1 MNYNRKIMRLELSA
15 EKALNGGYYYAE
27 LLLPAADYE
36 IKDAMQ
42 RTRAGGRE
50 NTVEVSILECDIL
63 PDLQDIRLDTFS
75 LDELNFLAKRLA
87 SLPDE
92 ELPVFYAV
100 TEQIFNDADEN
111 PVSIKDL
118 INCTYGLDTVPVAHN
133 VSNLS
138 ELGRFAF
145 ENELLSDLEGIPESA
160 VPFLNAEQIGRVQ
173 QKNDN
178 GVFEGRLYIPTVH
191 YDRPEIYDGVTLPE
205 EEPENAAFLLKV
217 GAYPKSAFFDEDP
230 ALHDLCLPAD
240 SDELFNVTAKCGE
253 PEINLCFC
261 YEFYSSIPQI
271 TSDMFDSMEEI
282 DELNTL
288 AQRIAAMSESEQTKF
303 KAVLDAENTA
313 SIHDALNAAQNLW
326 RYEFTAEPDTAD
338 AFFKKYILENT
349 STEFDSRWLE
359 NLLPRNEADKL
370 LGRIGAAV
378 TDYGVI
384 SARNGHLFKPVPYD
398 EPEAK
403 ELKTQAMTEEKLDVI
418 EILDRRALFSNGR
431 LMPEQIPE
439 GLYAY
444 DLRHSD
450 DGGRFCSI
458 EPKVGVNHGGTVL
471 MRDILDFGESGYI
484 PLDEDTE
491 PNFLGETRQYR
502 SLPRKKPRTKPCRW
516 EVCNMSISTVT
527 TDDLRHM
534 NGKEGLVLQGC
545 GGDPQEWLDGI
556 NELLTDEGILKDGSK
571 FENISVFQNGSLTN
585 ILFPFEDGVEI
596 DMGKLA
602 MWRLHSHE
610 QFGGTW
616 LSDYVPNRLGGFITE
631 HEPDKIKPDCRL
643 IGEDGNIFNLM
654 GLAAR
659 TLRHNGLAEQATE
672 MAGRIHECGSYDEAL
687 CIIGEYVNITG
698 SEESEDE
705 DEGMGMRL

>member
-42 RTRAGGRE
+42 RTRAVGRE

-63 PDLQDIRLDTFS
+63 PELQDIRLDTFS
-75 LDELNFLAKRLA
+75 LDELNFLAKRLS

-100 TEQIFNDADEN
+100 TEQIFNDTDEN
-111 PVSIKDL
+111 PVSIKGL
-118 INCTYGLDTVPVAHN
+118 INCTYSLDTVPVAHN

-191 YDRPEIYDGVTLPE
+191 YDRPEIYDGVTLPDE
-205 EEPENAAFLLKV
+205 ESESSDFAIRLLVSGTPEHIKGDPVDRAIWLNLPMASDILANYAAAFN
-217 GAYPKSAFFDEDP
+217 E
-230 ALHDLCLPAD
+230 AD
-240 SDELFNVTAKCGE
+240 IGDCVYYDFESV
-253 PEINLCFC
+253 
-261 YEFYSSIPQI
+261 IPQI
-271 TSDMFDSMEEI
+271 TPEMFGSMEEI

-303 KAVLDAENTA
+303 KAVLNAEDTA
-313 SIHDALNAAQNLW
+313 TLKGALDIAQNLW
-326 RYEFTAEPDTAD
+326 RYEFAAEPDTAD
-338 AFFKKYILENT
+338 TFFKDYVAENADT
-349 STEFDSRWLE
+349 RFDNRWLGG
-359 NLLPRNEADKL
+359 LFARNEGERL
-370 LGRIGAAV
+370 LSRLGATL
-378 TDYGVI
+378 TDYGIV
-384 SARNGHLFKPVPYD
+384 SARNGQLFEPVPYD
-398 EPEAK
+398 EPEVK
-403 ELKTQAMTEEKLDVI
+403 ELKSQALTEEKLDVI
-418 EILDRRALFSNGR
+418 EVLDRRALFSNGR

-450 DGGRFCSI
+450 DDDRFCSI

-491 PNFLGETRQYR
+491 PNFLGEEMT
-502 SLPRKKPRTKPCRW
+502 
-516 EVCNMSISTVT
+516 
-527 TDDLRHM
+527 
-534 NGKEGLVLQGC
+534 
-545 GGDPQEWLDGI
+545 
-556 NELLTDEGILKDGSK
+556 
-571 FENISVFQNGSLTN
+571 
-585 ILFPFEDGVEI
+585 
-596 DMGKLA
+596 
-602 MWRLHSHE
+602 
-610 QFGGTW
+610 
-616 LSDYVPNRLGGFITE
+616 
-631 HEPDKIKPDCRL
+631 
-643 IGEDGNIFNLM
+643 
-654 GLAAR
+654 
-659 TLRHNGLAEQATE
+659 AEEFAEEEAQ
-672 MAGRIHECGSYDEAL
+672 DEAMQM
-687 CIIGEYVNITG
+687 G
-698 SEESEDE
+698 
-705 DEGMGMRL
+705 GM

>member
-1 MNYNRKIMRLELSA
+1 MTYNRKIMRLELSA

-42 RTRAGGRE
+42 RTRAVGRE

-63 PDLQDIRLDTFS
+63 PELQDIRLDTFS
-75 LDELNFLAKRLA
+75 LDELNFLAKRLV
-87 SLPDE
+87 SLTDE
-92 ELPVFYAV
+92 EMPVFYAV
-100 TEQIFNDADEN
+100 TDEVFRAADNDGL
-111 PVSIKDL
+111 VSIKDL
-118 INCTYGLDTVPVAHN
+118 INCTYGLDTVPIA
-133 VSNLS
+133 SGIS
-138 ELGRFAF
+138 GPEALGRFAI
-145 ENELLSDLEGIPESA
+145 ENGLLSDIDDIPESA
-160 VPFLNAEQIGRVQ
+160 IPFLNAEQIGRVQ
-173 QKNDN
+173 QKNDK
-178 GVFEGRLYIPTVH
+178 GVFAGNYYIPTVH
-191 YDRPEIYDGVTLPE
+191 YERPEVYDGVTLPE

-217 GAYPKSAFFDEDP
+217 GAYPKSAFSDEDP

-240 SDELFNVTAKCGE
+240 SDEFFNVTDKCGE

-303 KAVLDAENTA
+303 KAVLNAEDTA
-313 SIHDALNAAQNLW
+313 TLKGALDIAQNLW

-384 SARNGHLFKPVPYD
+384 SARNGHLFEPVPYD

-403 ELKTQAMTEEKLDVI
+403 ELKTQALTEEKLDVI
-418 EILDRRALFSNGR
+418 EVLDRRALFSNGR

-450 DGGRFCSI
+450 DGDRFCAI

-491 PNFLGETRQYR
+491 PNFLGDEMTPSEFAEEEVQDET
-502 SLPRKKPRTKPCRW
+502 
-516 EVCNMSISTVT
+516 
-527 TDDLRHM
+527 
-534 NGKEGLVLQGC
+534 LQM
-545 GGDPQEWLDGI
+545 GG
-556 NELLTDEGILKDGSK
+556 
-571 FENISVFQNGSLTN
+571 
-585 ILFPFEDGVEI
+585 
-596 DMGKLA
+596 M
-602 MWRLHSHE
+602 
-610 QFGGTW
+610 
-616 LSDYVPNRLGGFITE
+616 
-631 HEPDKIKPDCRL
+631 
-643 IGEDGNIFNLM
+643 
-654 GLAAR
+654 
-659 TLRHNGLAEQATE
+659 
-672 MAGRIHECGSYDEAL
+672 
-687 CIIGEYVNITG
+687 
-698 SEESEDE
+698 
-705 DEGMGMRL
+705 

>member
-42 RTRAGGRE
+42 RTRAVGRE

-63 PDLQDIRLDTFS
+63 PELQDIRLDTFS
-75 LDELNFLAKRLA
+75 LDELNFFAKRLA

-133 VSNLS
+133 VSNLA

-145 ENELLSDLEGIPESA
+145 ENELLSDIDDIPESA
-160 VPFLNAEQIGRVQ
+160 IPFLNAEQIGRVQ
-173 QKNDN
+173 QKNDK
-178 GVFEGRLYIPTVH
+178 GVFAGNYYIPTVH
-191 YDRPEIYDGVTLPE
+191 YERPEVYDGVTLPE

-217 GAYPKSAFFDEDP
+217 GAYPKSTFSDEDP

-240 SDELFNVTAKCGE
+240 SDELFNVADKCGE

-288 AQRIAAMSESEQTKF
+288 AQRIAAMSESEQVMF

-313 SIHDALNAAQNLW
+313 SIQDAMNVAQNLW
-326 RYEFTAEPDTAD
+326 RYEFSAMPDTAD
-338 AFFKKYILENT
+338 AFFKNYVAENADT
-349 STEFDSRWLE
+349 RFDNRWLGG
-359 NLLPRNEADKL
+359 LFARNEGERL
-370 LGRIGAAV
+370 LGRLGATL

-384 SARNGHLFKPVPYD
+384 SARNGHLFEPVPYD
-398 EPEAK
+398 EPEVK
-403 ELKTQAMTEEKLDVI
+403 EIEEQAMTDEKLDVI
-418 EILDRRALFSNGR
+418 EILDRKALFSNGR
-431 LMPEQIPE
+431 LMPEEIPE

-450 DGGRFCSI
+450 DGSRFCSI
-458 EPKVGVNHGGTVL
+458 EPRVGVNHGGTILLKEV
-471 MRDILDFGESGYI
+471 LDFGEQGYI
-484 PLDEDTE
+484 ALDDDTE
-491 PNFLGETRQYR
+491 PNFTGEEMTP
-502 SLPRKKPRTKPCRW
+502 S
-516 EVCNMSISTVT
+516 E
-527 TDDLRHM
+527 
-534 NGKEGLVLQGC
+534 
-545 GGDPQEWLDGI
+545 
-556 NELLTDEGILKDGSK
+556 
-571 FENISVFQNGSLTN
+571 F
-585 ILFPFEDGVEI
+585 
-596 DMGKLA
+596 
-602 MWRLHSHE
+602 
-610 QFGGTW
+610 
-616 LSDYVPNRLGGFITE
+616 
-631 HEPDKIKPDCRL
+631 
-643 IGEDGNIFNLM
+643 
-654 GLAAR
+654 
-659 TLRHNGLAEQATE
+659 AEEEAQ
-672 MAGRIHECGSYDEAL
+672 DEAL
-687 CIIGEYVNITG
+687 QMG
-698 SEESEDE
+698 
-705 DEGMGMRL
+705 GM

>member
-1 MNYNRKIMRLELSA
+1 MTYNRKIMRLELSA
-15 EKALNGGYYYAE
+15 ENPVHDGYYYAE

-36 IKDAMQ
+36 LKDAMQ
-42 RTRAGGRE
+42 RTRAVGRE
-50 NTVEVSILECDIL
+50 STVEVSILECDIL
-63 PDLQDIRLDTFS
+63 PELQDIRLDTFS
-75 LDELNFLAKRLA
+75 LDELNFFAKRLA

-92 ELPVFYAV
+92 ELPMFYAV

-133 VSNLS
+133 VSNLA

-191 YDRPEIYDGVTLPE
+191 YERLEVYDGVTLPE

-217 GAYPKSAFFDEDP
+217 GAYPKSAFSDEDP

-240 SDELFNVTAKCGE
+240 SDKLFNITRACGE

-261 YEFYSSIPQI
+261 YEFYSSVPQI
-271 TSDMFDSMEEI
+271 TSDMFESMEGI
-282 DELNTL
+282 DELNCL
-288 AQRIAAMSESEQTKF
+288 AQRITRMSEAEQVKF

-313 SIHDALNAAQNLW
+313 NIPDALNVAHNLW
-326 RYEFTAEPDTAD
+326 RYEFTAETDTAD
-338 AFFKKYILENT
+338 AFFKKYLLENT
-349 STEFDSRWLE
+349 STEFDSKWLE
-359 NLLPRNEADKL
+359 NILPRNEADKL

-403 ELKTQAMTEEKLDVI
+403 ELKTQALTEEKLDVI
-418 EILDRRALFSNGR
+418 EVLDRRALFSNGR

-450 DGGRFCSI
+450 DGDRLCSI

-471 MRDILDFGESGYI
+471 MRDILDFGKNGYI

-491 PNFLGETRQYR
+491 PNFTGEEMT
-502 SLPRKKPRTKPCRW
+502 
-516 EVCNMSISTVT
+516 
-527 TDDLRHM
+527 
-534 NGKEGLVLQGC
+534 
-545 GGDPQEWLDGI
+545 
-556 NELLTDEGILKDGSK
+556 
-571 FENISVFQNGSLTN
+571 
-585 ILFPFEDGVEI
+585 
-596 DMGKLA
+596 
-602 MWRLHSHE
+602 
-610 QFGGTW
+610 
-616 LSDYVPNRLGGFITE
+616 
-631 HEPDKIKPDCRL
+631 
-643 IGEDGNIFNLM
+643 
-654 GLAAR
+654 
-659 TLRHNGLAEQATE
+659 AEEFAEEET
-672 MAGRIHECGSYDEAL
+672 IDEAL
-687 CIIGEYVNITG
+687 QMG
-698 SEESEDE
+698 
-705 DEGMGMRL
+705 GM

>member
-1 MNYNRKIMRLELSA
+1 MTYNRKIMRLELSA
-15 EKALNGGYYYAE
+15 ENLVHGGYYYAE

-42 RTRAGGRE
+42 RTRAVGRE

-63 PDLQDIRLDTFS
+63 PELQDIRLDTFS
-75 LDELNFLAKRLA
+75 LDELNFLAKRLV
-87 SLPDE
+87 SLTDE
-92 ELPVFYAV
+92 EMPVFYAV
-100 TEQIFNDADEN
+100 TDEVFRAADNDGL
-111 PVSIKDL
+111 VSIKDL
-118 INCTYGLDTVPVAHN
+118 INCTYGLDTVPIA
-133 VSNLS
+133 SGIS
-138 ELGRFAF
+138 GPEALGRFAI
-145 ENELLSDLEGIPESA
+145 ENGLLSDIDDIPESA
-160 VPFLNAEQIGRVQ
+160 IPFLNAEQIGRVQ
-173 QKNDN
+173 QKNDK
-178 GVFEGRLYIPTVH
+178 GVFAGNYYIPTVH
-191 YDRPEIYDGVTLPE
+191 YERPEVYDGVTLPE

-217 GAYPKSAFFDEDP
+217 GAYPKSAFSDEDP

-240 SDELFNVTAKCGE
+240 SDELFNVTDKCGE

-303 KAVLDAENTA
+303 KAVLNAEDTA
-313 SIHDALNAAQNLW
+313 TLKGALDIAQNLW

-370 LGRIGAAV
+370 LGRLGATL

-403 ELKTQAMTEEKLDVI
+403 ELKTQAMTDEKLDVI
-418 EILDRRALFSNGR
+418 EVLDRRALFSNGR

-450 DGGRFCSI
+450 DGDRFCSI

-491 PNFLGETRQYR
+491 PNFLGETMTV
-502 SLPRKKPRTKPCRW
+502 SEFAEE
-516 EVCNMSISTVT
+516 EVQDET
-527 TDDLRHM
+527 
-534 NGKEGLVLQGC
+534 LQM
-545 GGDPQEWLDGI
+545 GG
-556 NELLTDEGILKDGSK
+556 
-571 FENISVFQNGSLTN
+571 
-585 ILFPFEDGVEI
+585 
-596 DMGKLA
+596 M
-602 MWRLHSHE
+602 
-610 QFGGTW
+610 
-616 LSDYVPNRLGGFITE
+616 
-631 HEPDKIKPDCRL
+631 
-643 IGEDGNIFNLM
+643 
-654 GLAAR
+654 
-659 TLRHNGLAEQATE
+659 
-672 MAGRIHECGSYDEAL
+672 
-687 CIIGEYVNITG
+687 
-698 SEESEDE
+698 
-705 DEGMGMRL
+705 

>member
-1 MNYNRKIMRLELSA
+1 MTYNRKIMRLELSA

-42 RTRAGGRE
+42 RVRAVGRE
-50 NTVEVSILECDIL
+50 NTVEVSIFECDIL
-63 PDLQDIRLDTFS
+63 PELQDIRLDTFS

-100 TEQIFNDADEN
+100 TDEVFRAADNDGL
-111 PVSIKDL
+111 VSIKNL
-118 INCTYGLDTVPVAHN
+118 INCTYGLDTVPIA
-133 VSNLS
+133 SGIS
-138 ELGRFAF
+138 GPEALGRFAI
-145 ENELLSDLEGIPESA
+145 ENGLLSDIDDIPESA
-160 VPFLNAEQIGRVQ
+160 IPFLNAEQIGRVQ
-173 QKNDN
+173 QKNDK
-178 GVFEGRLYIPTVH
+178 GVFAGNYYIPTVH
-191 YDRPEIYDGVTLPE
+191 YERSEVYDGVTLPE
-205 EEPENAAFLLKV
+205 EEPKNAVFLLKV
-217 GAYPKSAFFDEDP
+217 GAYPKSAFSDEDP

-240 SDELFNVTAKCGE
+240 SDELFNVTDKCGE

-313 SIHDALNAAQNLW
+313 SIQDALNVAHNLW

-338 AFFKKYILENT
+338 AFFKKYIFENT

-384 SARNGHLFKPVPYD
+384 SPRNGHLFKPVPYD
-398 EPEAK
+398 ETEAK
-403 ELKTQAMTEEKLDVI
+403 ELKTQALTEEKLDVI
-418 EILDRRALFSNGR
+418 EVLDRRALFSNGR

-450 DGGRFCSI
+450 DGDRFCAI

-491 PNFLGETRQYR
+491 PNFLGDEMTPSEFAEEEVQDET
-502 SLPRKKPRTKPCRW
+502 
-516 EVCNMSISTVT
+516 
-527 TDDLRHM
+527 
-534 NGKEGLVLQGC
+534 LQM
-545 GGDPQEWLDGI
+545 GG
-556 NELLTDEGILKDGSK
+556 
-571 FENISVFQNGSLTN
+571 
-585 ILFPFEDGVEI
+585 
-596 DMGKLA
+596 M
-602 MWRLHSHE
+602 
-610 QFGGTW
+610 
-616 LSDYVPNRLGGFITE
+616 
-631 HEPDKIKPDCRL
+631 
-643 IGEDGNIFNLM
+643 
-654 GLAAR
+654 
-659 TLRHNGLAEQATE
+659 
-672 MAGRIHECGSYDEAL
+672 
-687 CIIGEYVNITG
+687 
-698 SEESEDE
+698 
-705 DEGMGMRL
+705 

>member
-1 MNYNRKIMRLELSA
+1 MDYNRKIMRLELSA

-42 RTRAGGRE
+42 RTRAVGRE

-63 PDLQDIRLDTFS
+63 PELQDIRLDTFS
-75 LDELNFLAKRLA
+75 LDELNFLAKRIA
-87 SLPDE
+87 SLSNE

-133 VSNLS
+133 VSNLA

-160 VPFLNAEQIGRVQ
+160 IPFLNAEQIGRVQ

-178 GVFEGRLYIPTVH
+178 GVFEGNLYIPTVH
-191 YDRPEIYDGVTLPE
+191 YDRPEIYDGKNLPE
-205 EEPENAAFLLKV
+205 EEAENSVFLLKV
-217 GAYPKSAFFDEDP
+217 GSYPKHSFSAGTP
-230 ALHDLCLPAD
+230 ALYDLRLPAD
-240 SDELFNVTAKCGE
+240 SDKLFNITRACGE

-261 YEFYSSIPQI
+261 YEFYSSVPQI
-271 TSDMFDSMEEI
+271 TSDIFESMEEI
-282 DELNTL
+282 DELNSL
-288 AQRIAAMSESEQTKF
+288 AQRITRMSEAEQVKF
-303 KAVLDAENTA
+303 KAILDTENTA
-313 SIHDALNAAQNLW
+313 SIQDALNAAQNLW

-359 NLLPRNEADKL
+359 NLIPRNEADKL
-370 LGRIGAAV
+370 LGRIGATL

-384 SARNGHLFKPVPYD
+384 SARNCHLFKPVPYD

-418 EILDRRALFSNGR
+418 EVLDRRALFSNGR

-450 DGGRFCSI
+450 DGDRFCSI

-491 PNFLGETRQYR
+491 PNFLGET
-502 SLPRKKPRTKPCRW
+502 
-516 EVCNMSISTVT
+516 MTVS
-527 TDDLRHM
+527 
-534 NGKEGLVLQGC
+534 E
-545 GGDPQEWLDGI
+545 
-556 NELLTDEGILKDGSK
+556 
-571 FENISVFQNGSLTN
+571 F
-585 ILFPFEDGVEI
+585 
-596 DMGKLA
+596 
-602 MWRLHSHE
+602 
-610 QFGGTW
+610 
-616 LSDYVPNRLGGFITE
+616 
-631 HEPDKIKPDCRL
+631 
-643 IGEDGNIFNLM
+643 
-654 GLAAR
+654 
-659 TLRHNGLAEQATE
+659 AEEEAQ
-672 MAGRIHECGSYDEAL
+672 DEAMQM
-687 CIIGEYVNITG
+687 G
-698 SEESEDE
+698 
-705 DEGMGMRL
+705 GM

>member
-42 RTRAGGRE
+42 RTRAVGRE

-63 PDLQDIRLDTFS
+63 PELQDIRFDTFS

-87 SLPDE
+87 SLPNE

-118 INCTYGLDTVPVAHN
+118 INCTYGLDTVPIA
-133 VSNLS
+133 SGIS
-138 ELGRFAF
+138 GPEALGRFAI
-145 ENELLSDLEGIPESA
+145 ENGLLSDIDDIPESA
-160 VPFLNAEQIGRVQ
+160 VPFLNAEQVGRVQ
-173 QKNDN
+173 QKNDK
-178 GVFEGRLYIPTVH
+178 GVFAGNYYIPTVH
-191 YDRPEIYDGVTLPE
+191 YERPEVYDGVTLPE
-205 EEPENAAFLLKV
+205 EEPKNAVFLLKV
-217 GAYPKSAFFDEDP
+217 GAYPKSAFSDEDP

-240 SDELFNVTAKCGE
+240 SDELFNVTDKCGE

-303 KAVLDAENTA
+303 KAVLDAENMA
-313 SIHDALNAAQNLW
+313 RIQDALNAAQNLW
-326 RYEFTAEPDTAD
+326 RYEFAAEPDTAD
-338 AFFKKYILENT
+338 AFFKNYVAENADT
-349 STEFDSRWLE
+349 RFDSRWLGG
-359 NLLPRNEADKL
+359 LFARNEGERL
-370 LGRIGAAV
+370 LGRLGATL

-384 SARNGHLFKPVPYD
+384 SARNGQLFEPVPYD
-398 EPEAK
+398 EPEVK
-403 ELKTQAMTEEKLDVI
+403 ELKSQAMTEEKLDVI
-418 EILDRRALFSNGR
+418 EVLDRRALFSNGR

-450 DGGRFCSI
+450 DGDRFCSI

-491 PNFLGETRQYR
+491 PNFLG
-502 SLPRKKPRTKPCRW
+502 
-516 EVCNMSISTVT
+516 
-527 TDDLRHM
+527 
-534 NGKEGLVLQGC
+534 
-545 GGDPQEWLDGI
+545 
-556 NELLTDEGILKDGSK
+556 DEMTPSE
-571 FENISVFQNGSLTN
+571 F
-585 ILFPFEDGVEI
+585 
-596 DMGKLA
+596 
-602 MWRLHSHE
+602 
-610 QFGGTW
+610 
-616 LSDYVPNRLGGFITE
+616 
-631 HEPDKIKPDCRL
+631 
-643 IGEDGNIFNLM
+643 
-654 GLAAR
+654 
-659 TLRHNGLAEQATE
+659 AEEEAQ
-672 MAGRIHECGSYDEAL
+672 DEAMQM
-687 CIIGEYVNITG
+687 G
-698 SEESEDE
+698 
-705 DEGMGMRL
+705 GM

>member
-1 MNYNRKIMRLELSA
+1 MTYNRKIMRLELSA
-15 EKALNGGYYYAE
+15 ENPVHGGYYYAE

-36 IKDAMQ
+36 LKDAMQ
-42 RTRAGGRE
+42 RTRAVGRE

-63 PDLQDIRLDTFS
+63 PELQDIRLDTFN
-75 LDELNFLAKRLA
+75 LDELNFLAKRLS

-100 TEQIFNDADEN
+100 TEQIFDDAEESEK

-133 VSNLS
+133 VSNLA

-145 ENELLSDLEGIPESA
+145 ENELLSDLEDIPESA

-173 QKNDN
+173 QKNDS
-178 GVFEGRLYIPTVH
+178 GVFEGGLYIPTVH

-217 GAYPKSAFFDEDP
+217 GAYPKSAFSDEDP

-240 SDELFNVTAKCGE
+240 SDELFNVTDKCGE

-303 KAVLDAENTA
+303 KAVLNAEDTA
-313 SIHDALNAAQNLW
+313 TLKGALDIAQNLW

-338 AFFKKYILENT
+338 AFFKKYIIENT
-349 STEFDSRWLE
+349 STEFDNRWLE

-403 ELKTQAMTEEKLDVI
+403 ELKTQALTEEKLDVI
-418 EILDRRALFSNGR
+418 EVLDRRALFSNGR
-431 LMPEQIPE
+431 LMPEEIPE

-450 DGGRFCSI
+450 DGDRFCAI

-491 PNFLGETRQYR
+491 PNFLGDEMTPSEFAEEEIQDE
-502 SLPRKKPRTKPCRW
+502 S
-516 EVCNMSISTVT
+516 MQ
-527 TDDLRHM
+527 M
-534 NGKEGLVLQGC
+534 
-545 GGDPQEWLDGI
+545 GG
-556 NELLTDEGILKDGSK
+556 
-571 FENISVFQNGSLTN
+571 
-585 ILFPFEDGVEI
+585 
-596 DMGKLA
+596 M
-602 MWRLHSHE
+602 
-610 QFGGTW
+610 
-616 LSDYVPNRLGGFITE
+616 
-631 HEPDKIKPDCRL
+631 
-643 IGEDGNIFNLM
+643 
-654 GLAAR
+654 
-659 TLRHNGLAEQATE
+659 
-672 MAGRIHECGSYDEAL
+672 
-687 CIIGEYVNITG
+687 
-698 SEESEDE
+698 
-705 DEGMGMRL
+705 

>member
-42 RTRAGGRE
+42 RTRAVGRE

-63 PDLQDIRLDTFS
+63 PELQDIRLDTFS
-75 LDELNFLAKRLA
+75 LDELNFLAKRLV
-87 SLPDE
+87 SLTDE

-100 TEQIFNDADEN
+100 TDEVFRAADSDGL
-111 PVSIKDL
+111 VSIKDL

-145 ENELLSDLEGIPESA
+145 ENELLSDLEDIPESA

-173 QKNDN
+173 QKNDK
-178 GVFEGRLYIPTVH
+178 GVFAGNYYIPTVH
-191 YDRPEIYDGVTLPE
+191 YERPEIYDGVTLPDE
-205 EEPENAAFLLKV
+205 ESETSDFAIRLLVSGTPEHIKGDPVDRAIWLNLPMASDILSGYAAAFN
-217 GAYPKSAFFDEDP
+217 E
-230 ALHDLCLPAD
+230 AD
-240 SDELFNVTAKCGE
+240 IGDCVYYDFESV
-253 PEINLCFC
+253 
-261 YEFYSSIPQI
+261 IPQI
-271 TSDMFDSMEEI
+271 TSEMFGSMS
-282 DELNTL
+282 DVQTLNKL
-288 AQRIAAMSESEQTKF
+288 AAGISIMSEAEQAKF
-303 KAVLDAENTA
+303 KAVLDAGNTA

-384 SARNGHLFKPVPYD
+384 SARNGHLFEPVPYD

-418 EILDRRALFSNGR
+418 EVLDRRALFSNGR
-431 LMPEQIPE
+431 LMPEEIPE

-450 DGGRFCSI
+450 DGDRFCAI

-491 PNFLGETRQYR
+491 PNFLGET
-502 SLPRKKPRTKPCRW
+502 
-516 EVCNMSISTVT
+516 MTVS
-527 TDDLRHM
+527 
-534 NGKEGLVLQGC
+534 E
-545 GGDPQEWLDGI
+545 
-556 NELLTDEGILKDGSK
+556 
-571 FENISVFQNGSLTN
+571 F
-585 ILFPFEDGVEI
+585 
-596 DMGKLA
+596 
-602 MWRLHSHE
+602 
-610 QFGGTW
+610 
-616 LSDYVPNRLGGFITE
+616 
-631 HEPDKIKPDCRL
+631 
-643 IGEDGNIFNLM
+643 
-654 GLAAR
+654 
-659 TLRHNGLAEQATE
+659 AEEEAQ
-672 MAGRIHECGSYDEAL
+672 DEAMQM
-687 CIIGEYVNITG
+687 G
-698 SEESEDE
+698 
-705 DEGMGMRL
+705 GM

>member
-15 EKALNGGYYYAE
+15 ENPVHGGYYYAE

-42 RTRAGGRE
+42 RTRAVGRE

-63 PDLQDIRLDTFS
+63 PEMQDIRLDTFS

-92 ELPVFYAV
+92 ELPMFYAV

-133 VSNLS
+133 VSNLA

-173 QKNDN
+173 QKNDK
-178 GVFEGRLYIPTVH
+178 GIFEGNLYIPTVH
-191 YDRPEIYDGVTLPE
+191 YDRPEVYDGKSLPE
-205 EEPENAAFLLKV
+205 EEAENSVFLLKV
-217 GAYPKSAFFDEDP
+217 GSYPKHSFSAGTP
-230 ALHDLCLPAD
+230 ALYDLRLPAN
-240 SDELFNVTAKCGE
+240 SDKLFNITRACGE

-261 YEFYSSIPQI
+261 YEFYSSVPQI
-271 TSDMFDSMEEI
+271 TSDMFESMEEI
-282 DELNTL
+282 DELNSL
-288 AQRIAAMSESEQTKF
+288 AQRITRMSEAEQVKF
-303 KAVLDAENTA
+303 KAILDAENTA
-313 SIHDALNAAQNLW
+313 SIQDALNVAQNLW

-349 STEFDSRWLE
+349 STEFDSKWLE

-370 LGRIGAAV
+370 LGRIGATL

-398 EPEAK
+398 EPEVK
-403 ELKTQAMTEEKLDVI
+403 KIEEQAMTEEKLDVI
-418 EILDRRALFSNGR
+418 EVLDRRALFSNGR

-450 DGGRFCSI
+450 DGDRFCSI

-491 PNFLGETRQYR
+491 PNFLGET
-502 SLPRKKPRTKPCRW
+502 
-516 EVCNMSISTVT
+516 MTVVV
-527 TDDLRHM
+527 DS
-534 NGKEGLVLQGC
+534 KEQVTVIFKGGLKSVQ
-545 GGDPQEWLDGI
+545 P
-556 NELLTDEGILKDGSK
+556 LTE
-571 FENISVFQNGSLTN
+571 
-585 ILFPFEDGVEI
+585 
-596 DMGKLA
+596 
-602 MWRLHSHE
+602 
-610 QFGGTW
+610 
-616 LSDYVPNRLGGFITE
+616 
-631 HEPDKIKPDCRL
+631 
-643 IGEDGNIFNLM
+643 
-654 GLAAR
+654 
-659 TLRHNGLAEQATE
+659 
-672 MAGRIHECGSYDEAL
+672 
-687 CIIGEYVNITG
+687 
-698 SEESEDE
+698 
-705 DEGMGMRL
+705 

>member
-1 MNYNRKIMRLELSA
+1 MTYNKKIMKLELSA
-15 EKALNGGYYYAE
+15 ENPVHGGYYYAE

-42 RTRAGGRE
+42 RARAVGRE

-63 PDLQDIRLDTFS
+63 PELQDIRLDTFS

-87 SLPDE
+87 SLPNE

-100 TEQIFNDADEN
+100 TERIFNDADEN

-118 INCTYGLDTVPVAHN
+118 INCTYSLDTVPVAHN
-133 VSNLS
+133 VSNLA

-145 ENELLSDLEGIPESA
+145 ENELLSDLDGIPESA
-160 VPFLNAEQIGRVQ
+160 VPFLNAEQIGRAQ

-191 YDRPEIYDGVTLPE
+191 YDRPEVYDGKSLPE
-205 EEPENAAFLLKV
+205 EEAENSVFLLKV
-217 GAYPKSAFFDEDP
+217 GSYPKQSFSAGTP
-230 ALHDLCLPAD
+230 ALYDLRLPAD
-240 SDELFNVTAKCGE
+240 SDKLFNITRACGE

-261 YEFYSSIPQI
+261 YEFYSSVPQI
-271 TSDMFDSMEEI
+271 TSDMFESMEGI
-282 DELNTL
+282 DELNCL
-288 AQRIAAMSESEQTKF
+288 AQRITRMSEAEQVKF

-313 SIHDALNAAQNLW
+313 SIHDALNVAQNLW

-384 SARNGHLFKPVPYD
+384 SARNGHLFEPVPYD

-403 ELKTQAMTEEKLDVI
+403 ELKTQAITEEKLDVI
-418 EILDRRALFSNGR
+418 EVLDRRALFSNGR

-491 PNFLGETRQYR
+491 PNFLGET
-502 SLPRKKPRTKPCRW
+502 
-516 EVCNMSISTVT
+516 MTVSEFAEEEAQDET
-527 TDDLRHM
+527 M
-534 NGKEGLVLQGC
+534 QM
-545 GGDPQEWLDGI
+545 GGMQL
-556 NELLTDEGILKDGSK
+556 
-571 FENISVFQNGSLTN
+571 
-585 ILFPFEDGVEI
+585 
-596 DMGKLA
+596 
-602 MWRLHSHE
+602 
-610 QFGGTW
+610 
-616 LSDYVPNRLGGFITE
+616 
-631 HEPDKIKPDCRL
+631 
-643 IGEDGNIFNLM
+643 
-654 GLAAR
+654 
-659 TLRHNGLAEQATE
+659 
-672 MAGRIHECGSYDEAL
+672 
-687 CIIGEYVNITG
+687 
-698 SEESEDE
+698 
-705 DEGMGMRL
+705 

>member
-1 MNYNRKIMRLELSA
+1 MTYNKKIMKLELSA
-15 EKALNGGYYYAE
+15 ENPVHGGYYYAE

-42 RTRAGGRE
+42 RARAVGRE

-63 PDLQDIRLDTFS
+63 PELQDIRLDTFS

-87 SLPDE
+87 SLPNE

-100 TEQIFNDADEN
+100 TERIFNDADEN

-118 INCTYGLDTVPVAHN
+118 INCTYSLDTVPVAHN
-133 VSNLS
+133 VSNLA

-145 ENELLSDLEGIPESA
+145 ENELLSDLDGIPESA

-191 YDRPEIYDGVTLPE
+191 YDRPEVYDGKSLPE
-205 EEPENAAFLLKV
+205 EEAENSVFLLKV
-217 GAYPKSAFFDEDP
+217 GSYPKQSFSAGTP
-230 ALHDLCLPAD
+230 ALYDLRLPAD
-240 SDELFNVTAKCGE
+240 SDKLFNITRACGE

-261 YEFYSSIPQI
+261 YEFYSSVPQI
-271 TSDMFDSMEEI
+271 TSDMFESMEGI
-282 DELNTL
+282 DELNCL
-288 AQRIAAMSESEQTKF
+288 AQRITRMSEAEQVKF

-313 SIHDALNAAQNLW
+313 SIHDALNVAQNLW
-326 RYEFTAEPDTAD
+326 RYKFTAEPDTAD

-384 SARNGHLFKPVPYD
+384 SARNGHLFEPVPYD

-418 EILDRRALFSNGR
+418 EVLDRRALFSNGR

-450 DGGRFCSI
+450 VGGRFCSI

-491 PNFLGETRQYR
+491 PNFLGDEMTPSEFAEEEVQDET
-502 SLPRKKPRTKPCRW
+502 
-516 EVCNMSISTVT
+516 
-527 TDDLRHM
+527 
-534 NGKEGLVLQGC
+534 LQM
-545 GGDPQEWLDGI
+545 GG
-556 NELLTDEGILKDGSK
+556 
-571 FENISVFQNGSLTN
+571 
-585 ILFPFEDGVEI
+585 
-596 DMGKLA
+596 M
-602 MWRLHSHE
+602 
-610 QFGGTW
+610 
-616 LSDYVPNRLGGFITE
+616 
-631 HEPDKIKPDCRL
+631 
-643 IGEDGNIFNLM
+643 
-654 GLAAR
+654 
-659 TLRHNGLAEQATE
+659 
-672 MAGRIHECGSYDEAL
+672 
-687 CIIGEYVNITG
+687 
-698 SEESEDE
+698 
-705 DEGMGMRL
+705 

>member
-42 RTRAGGRE
+42 RTRAVGRE

-63 PDLQDIRLDTFS
+63 PELQDIRLDTFS

-100 TEQIFNDADEN
+100 TDEVFRAADNDGL
-111 PVSIKDL
+111 VSIKDL
-118 INCTYGLDTVPVAHN
+118 INCTYGLDTVPIA
-133 VSNLS
+133 SGIS
-138 ELGRFAF
+138 GPEALGRFAI
-145 ENELLSDLEGIPESA
+145 ENGLLSDLEDIPESA
-160 VPFLNAEQIGRVQ
+160 IPFLNAEQIGRVQ
-173 QKNDN
+173 QKNDK
-178 GVFEGRLYIPTVH
+178 GVFAGNYYIPTVH
-191 YDRPEIYDGVTLPE
+191 YERPEVYDGVTLPE

-217 GAYPKSAFFDEDP
+217 GAYPKSTFSDEDP

-240 SDELFNVTAKCGE
+240 SDELFNVTDKCGE

-261 YEFYSSIPQI
+261 YEFYSSILQI

-303 KAVLDAENTA
+303 KAVLNAEDTA
-313 SIHDALNAAQNLW
+313 TLKGALDIAQNLW
-326 RYEFTAEPDTAD
+326 RYEFAAEPDTAD
-338 AFFKKYILENT
+338 TFFKDYVAENADT
-349 STEFDSRWLE
+349 RFDNRWLGG
-359 NLLPRNEADKL
+359 LFARNEGEGL
-370 LGRIGAAV
+370 LGRLGATL

-403 ELKTQAMTEEKLDVI
+403 ELKTQALTEEKLDVI
-418 EILDRRALFSNGR
+418 EVLDRRALFSNGR

-450 DGGRFCSI
+450 DGDRFCSI

-471 MRDILDFGESGYI
+471 LKEVLDFGEQGYI
-484 PLDEDTE
+484 SLDEDTE
-491 PNFLGETRQYR
+491 PNFLGDEMTPSEFAEEEAQDET
-502 SLPRKKPRTKPCRW
+502 
-516 EVCNMSISTVT
+516 
-527 TDDLRHM
+527 
-534 NGKEGLVLQGC
+534 LQM
-545 GGDPQEWLDGI
+545 GG
-556 NELLTDEGILKDGSK
+556 
-571 FENISVFQNGSLTN
+571 
-585 ILFPFEDGVEI
+585 
-596 DMGKLA
+596 M
-602 MWRLHSHE
+602 
-610 QFGGTW
+610 
-616 LSDYVPNRLGGFITE
+616 
-631 HEPDKIKPDCRL
+631 
-643 IGEDGNIFNLM
+643 
-654 GLAAR
+654 
-659 TLRHNGLAEQATE
+659 
-672 MAGRIHECGSYDEAL
+672 
-687 CIIGEYVNITG
+687 
-698 SEESEDE
+698 
-705 DEGMGMRL
+705 

>member
-63 PDLQDIRLDTFS
+63 PELQDIRLDTFS
-75 LDELNFLAKRLA
+75 LDELNFFAKRLA

-100 TEQIFNDADEN
+100 TKQIFNDADEN

-118 INCTYGLDTVPVAHN
+118 INCTYSLDTVPVAHN

-145 ENELLSDLEGIPESA
+145 ENELLSDLEGIHESA

-178 GVFEGRLYIPTVH
+178 GVFDGRLYIPTVH
-191 YDRPEIYDGVTLPE
+191 YDRPEVYDGVTLPD
-205 EEPENAAFLLKV
+205 EEPKISDFAIRLLVSGTPEHTIGDPEEKAMWLSLPMETDAFNRYAMV
-217 GAYPKSAFFDEDP
+217 FNEADIGDCVYYGFD
-230 ALHDLCLPAD
+230 
-240 SDELFNVTAKCGE
+240 SV
-253 PEINLCFC
+253 
-261 YEFYSSIPQI
+261 IPQI
-271 TSDMFDSMEEI
+271 TSDMFDSMRDI
-282 DELNTL
+282 YTLNTL
-288 AQRIAAMSESEQTKF
+288 AQRISAMSNYEQVKF

-313 SIHDALNAAQNLW
+313 SVQDALNAAQNLW
-326 RYEFTAEPDTAD
+326 RYKFTAEPDTAD
-338 AFFKKYILENT
+338 AFFKKYIFENT

-370 LGRIGAAV
+370 LDRIGAAI

-418 EILDRRALFSNGR
+418 EVLDRRALFSNGR

-450 DGGRFCSI
+450 DGGRFCAI
-458 EPKVGVNHGGTVL
+458 EPKVRVNHGGTVL
-471 MRDILDFGESGYI
+471 MRDILDFGENGYI

-491 PNFLGETRQYR
+491 PNFLGET
-502 SLPRKKPRTKPCRW
+502 K
-516 EVCNMSISTVT
+516 TVS
-527 TDDLRHM
+527 
-534 NGKEGLVLQGC
+534 E
-545 GGDPQEWLDGI
+545 
-556 NELLTDEGILKDGSK
+556 
-571 FENISVFQNGSLTN
+571 F
-585 ILFPFEDGVEI
+585 
-596 DMGKLA
+596 
-602 MWRLHSHE
+602 
-610 QFGGTW
+610 
-616 LSDYVPNRLGGFITE
+616 
-631 HEPDKIKPDCRL
+631 
-643 IGEDGNIFNLM
+643 
-654 GLAAR
+654 
-659 TLRHNGLAEQATE
+659 AEEEAQ
-672 MAGRIHECGSYDEAL
+672 DEAMQM
-687 CIIGEYVNITG
+687 G
-698 SEESEDE
+698 
-705 DEGMGMRL
+705 GM

>member
-1 MNYNRKIMRLELSA
+1 MIYNRKIMRLELSA

-36 IKDAMQ
+36 LKDAMQ
-42 RTRAGGRE
+42 RTRAVGRE
-50 NTVEVSILECDIL
+50 NTVEVSIPECDIL
-63 PDLQDIRLDTFS
+63 PKLQDIRLDTFS

-100 TEQIFNDADEN
+100 TEQIFGDADEN
-111 PVSIKDL
+111 ENPISIKDL

-133 VSNLS
+133 VSNLA

-145 ENELLSDLEGIPESA
+145 ENELLSDLDGIPESA

-173 QKNDN
+173 QKNDS
-178 GVFEGRLYIPTVH
+178 GVFEGRLYIPTVQ
-191 YDRPEIYDGVTLPE
+191 YDRPEEYDGVTLPD
-205 EEPENAAFLLKV
+205 EEPKISDFAIRLLVSGTPAHTIGDPYEKAMWLSLPMETDIFNRYATV
-217 GAYPKSAFFDEDP
+217 FNEADIGDCVYYGFD
-230 ALHDLCLPAD
+230 
-240 SDELFNVTAKCGE
+240 SV
-253 PEINLCFC
+253 
-261 YEFYSSIPQI
+261 IPQI
-271 TSDMFDSMEEI
+271 TSDMFDSMRDI
-282 DELNTL
+282 YTLNTL
-288 AQRIAAMSESEQTKF
+288 AQRISAMSETEQVKF
-303 KAVLDAENTA
+303 KAALESERTD
-313 SIHDALNAAQNLW
+313 SIHDALNVAQNLW

-359 NLLPRNEADKL
+359 NLLPRNEADRL

-403 ELKTQAMTEEKLDVI
+403 ELKMQALTEEKLDVI
-418 EILDRRALFSNGR
+418 EVLDRRALFSNGR

-450 DGGRFCSI
+450 DGDRFCAI

-491 PNFLGETRQYR
+491 PNFLGDEMTPSEFAEEEAQDETMQ
-502 SLPRKKPRTKPCRW
+502 
-516 EVCNMSISTVT
+516 M
-527 TDDLRHM
+527 
-534 NGKEGLVLQGC
+534 
-545 GGDPQEWLDGI
+545 GG
-556 NELLTDEGILKDGSK
+556 
-571 FENISVFQNGSLTN
+571 
-585 ILFPFEDGVEI
+585 
-596 DMGKLA
+596 M
-602 MWRLHSHE
+602 
-610 QFGGTW
+610 
-616 LSDYVPNRLGGFITE
+616 
-631 HEPDKIKPDCRL
+631 
-643 IGEDGNIFNLM
+643 
-654 GLAAR
+654 
-659 TLRHNGLAEQATE
+659 
-672 MAGRIHECGSYDEAL
+672 
-687 CIIGEYVNITG
+687 
-698 SEESEDE
+698 
-705 DEGMGMRL
+705 

>member
-1 MNYNRKIMRLELSA
+1 MDYNRKIMRLEPSA

-42 RTRAGGRE
+42 RTRAVGRE

-63 PDLQDIRLDTFS
+63 PEMQDIRLDTFS
-75 LDELNFLAKRLA
+75 LDEQNFLAKRLA

-133 VSNLS
+133 VSNLA

-173 QKNDN
+173 QKNDK
-178 GVFEGRLYIPTVH
+178 GIFEGNLYIPTVH
-191 YDRPEIYDGVTLPE
+191 YDRPEVYDGKSLPE
-205 EEPENAAFLLKV
+205 EEAENSVFLLKV
-217 GAYPKSAFFDEDP
+217 GSYPKHSFSAGTP
-230 ALHDLCLPAD
+230 ALYDLRLPAN
-240 SDELFNVTAKCGE
+240 SDKLFNITRACGE

-261 YEFYSSIPQI
+261 YEFYSSVPQI
-271 TSDMFDSMEEI
+271 TSDMFESMEEI
-282 DELNTL
+282 DELNSL
-288 AQRIAAMSESEQTKF
+288 AQRITRMSEAEQVKF
-303 KAVLDAENTA
+303 KAILDAENTA
-313 SIHDALNAAQNLW
+313 SIQDALNVAHNLW
-326 RYEFTAEPDTAD
+326 RYEFTAMPDTAD
-338 AFFKKYILENT
+338 AFFKKYIFENT
-349 STEFDSRWLE
+349 STEFDSKWLE

-403 ELKTQAMTEEKLDVI
+403 ELKTQALTEEKLDVI
-418 EILDRRALFSNGR
+418 EVLDRRALFSNGR

-450 DGGRFCSI
+450 DGDRFCSI

-491 PNFLGETRQYR
+491 PNFLGETMTV
-502 SLPRKKPRTKPCRW
+502 SEFAEE
-516 EVCNMSISTVT
+516 EVQDET
-527 TDDLRHM
+527 
-534 NGKEGLVLQGC
+534 LQM
-545 GGDPQEWLDGI
+545 GG
-556 NELLTDEGILKDGSK
+556 
-571 FENISVFQNGSLTN
+571 
-585 ILFPFEDGVEI
+585 
-596 DMGKLA
+596 M
-602 MWRLHSHE
+602 
-610 QFGGTW
+610 
-616 LSDYVPNRLGGFITE
+616 
-631 HEPDKIKPDCRL
+631 
-643 IGEDGNIFNLM
+643 
-654 GLAAR
+654 
-659 TLRHNGLAEQATE
+659 
-672 MAGRIHECGSYDEAL
+672 
-687 CIIGEYVNITG
+687 
-698 SEESEDE
+698 
-705 DEGMGMRL
+705 

>member
-1 MNYNRKIMRLELSA
+1 MTYNRKIMRLELSA

-27 LLLPAADYE
+27 LLLPAAGYE

-42 RTRAGGRE
+42 RTRAVGRE

-63 PDLQDIRLDTFS
+63 PELQDIRLDTFS

-100 TEQIFNDADEN
+100 TEQIFNEADEN

-118 INCTYGLDTVPVAHN
+118 INCTYSLDTVPVAHN

-217 GAYPKSAFFDEDP
+217 GAYPKSTFSDEDP
-230 ALHDLCLPAD
+230 ALHDLRLPAD
-240 SDELFNVTAKCGE
+240 SDELFNVTDKCGE
-253 PEINLCFC
+253 PEIDLCFC

-288 AQRIAAMSESEQTKF
+288 AQRIAAMSESEQVMF

-313 SIHDALNAAQNLW
+313 SIQDAMNVAQNLW
-326 RYEFTAEPDTAD
+326 RYEFSAMPDTAD
-338 AFFKKYILENT
+338 AFFKNYVAENADT
-349 STEFDSRWLE
+349 RFDSRWLGG
-359 NLLPRNEADKL
+359 LFARNEGERL
-370 LGRIGAAV
+370 LGRLGATL

-384 SARNGHLFKPVPYD
+384 SARNGHLFEPVPYD
-398 EPEAK
+398 EPEVK
-403 ELKTQAMTEEKLDVI
+403 EIEEQAMTDEKLDVI
-418 EILDRRALFSNGR
+418 EILDRKALFSNGR
-431 LMPEQIPE
+431 LMPEEIPE

-450 DGGRFCSI
+450 DGSRFCSI
-458 EPKVGVNHGGTVL
+458 EPRVSVNHGGTILLKEV
-471 MRDILDFGESGYI
+471 LDFGEQGYI
-484 PLDEDTE
+484 ALDDDTE
-491 PNFLGETRQYR
+491 PNFTGEEMTP
-502 SLPRKKPRTKPCRW
+502 S
-516 EVCNMSISTVT
+516 E
-527 TDDLRHM
+527 
-534 NGKEGLVLQGC
+534 
-545 GGDPQEWLDGI
+545 
-556 NELLTDEGILKDGSK
+556 
-571 FENISVFQNGSLTN
+571 F
-585 ILFPFEDGVEI
+585 
-596 DMGKLA
+596 
-602 MWRLHSHE
+602 
-610 QFGGTW
+610 
-616 LSDYVPNRLGGFITE
+616 
-631 HEPDKIKPDCRL
+631 
-643 IGEDGNIFNLM
+643 
-654 GLAAR
+654 
-659 TLRHNGLAEQATE
+659 AEEEAQ
-672 MAGRIHECGSYDEAL
+672 DEAL
-687 CIIGEYVNITG
+687 QMG
-698 SEESEDE
+698 
-705 DEGMGMRL
+705 GM

>member
-1 MNYNRKIMRLELSA
+1 MTYNRKIMRLELSA

-27 LLLPAADYE
+27 LLLPATDYE

-42 RTRAGGRE
+42 RTRADGRE

-63 PDLQDIRLDTFS
+63 PELQDIRLDTFS
-75 LDELNFLAKRLA
+75 LDELNFFAKRLA

-133 VSNLS
+133 VSNLA

-173 QKNDN
+173 QKNDK
-178 GVFEGRLYIPTVH
+178 GIFEGNLYIPTVH
-191 YDRPEIYDGVTLPE
+191 YDRPEVYDGKSLPE
-205 EEPENAAFLLKV
+205 EEAENSVFLLKV
-217 GAYPKSAFFDEDP
+217 GSYPKHSFSAGTP
-230 ALHDLCLPAD
+230 ALYDLCLPAD
-240 SDELFNVTAKCGE
+240 SDKLFNITRACGE

-261 YEFYSSIPQI
+261 YEFYSSVPQI
-271 TSDMFDSMEEI
+271 TSDMFESMEEI
-282 DELNTL
+282 DELNSL
-288 AQRIAAMSESEQTKF
+288 AQRITRMSEAEQVKF
-303 KAVLDAENTA
+303 KAILDAENTA
-313 SIHDALNAAQNLW
+313 SIQDALNVAQNLW

-403 ELKTQAMTEEKLDVI
+403 ELKTQALTEEKLDVI
-418 EILDRRALFSNGR
+418 EVLDRRALFSNGR

-450 DGGRFCSI
+450 DGDRFCSI

-471 MRDILDFGESGYI
+471 MRDILDFGESGNI

-491 PNFLGETRQYR
+491 PNFLGETMTV
-502 SLPRKKPRTKPCRW
+502 SEFAEE
-516 EVCNMSISTVT
+516 EVQDET
-527 TDDLRHM
+527 
-534 NGKEGLVLQGC
+534 LQM
-545 GGDPQEWLDGI
+545 GG
-556 NELLTDEGILKDGSK
+556 
-571 FENISVFQNGSLTN
+571 
-585 ILFPFEDGVEI
+585 
-596 DMGKLA
+596 M
-602 MWRLHSHE
+602 
-610 QFGGTW
+610 
-616 LSDYVPNRLGGFITE
+616 
-631 HEPDKIKPDCRL
+631 
-643 IGEDGNIFNLM
+643 
-654 GLAAR
+654 
-659 TLRHNGLAEQATE
+659 
-672 MAGRIHECGSYDEAL
+672 
-687 CIIGEYVNITG
+687 
-698 SEESEDE
+698 
-705 DEGMGMRL
+705 

>member
-1 MNYNRKIMRLELSA
+1 MIYNKKIMRLELSA
-15 EKALNGGYYYAE
+15 ENLAHGGYYYAE

-36 IKDAMQ
+36 LKDAMQ
-42 RTRAGGRE
+42 RTRAVGRE

-63 PDLQDIRLDTFS
+63 PELLDIRLDTFS
-75 LDELNFLAKRLA
+75 LDELNLLAKRLA
-87 SLPDE
+87 SLPNE

-145 ENELLSDLEGIPESA
+145 ENELLSDLDGIPESA

-178 GVFEGRLYIPTVH
+178 GVFEGNLYIPTVH
-191 YDRPEIYDGVTLPE
+191 YDRPEIYDGKNLPE
-205 EEPENAAFLLKV
+205 EEAENSVFLLKV
-217 GAYPKSAFFDEDP
+217 GAYPKSAFSDEEP

-240 SDELFNVTAKCGE
+240 SDELFNVTDKCGE

-271 TSDMFDSMEEI
+271 TSDMFESMEGI
-282 DELNTL
+282 DELNCL
-288 AQRIAAMSESEQTKF
+288 AQRITRMSEAEQVKF
-303 KAVLDAENTA
+303 KAILDAENTT
-313 SIHDALNAAQNLW
+313 SIHDALNAAQNLR
-326 RYEFTAEPDTAD
+326 RYEFAAEPDTAD
-338 AFFKKYILENT
+338 AFFKKYIFENT
-349 STEFDSRWLE
+349 STEFDSKWLE

-370 LGRIGAAV
+370 LGRLGATL

-403 ELKTQAMTEEKLDVI
+403 ELKTQALTEEKLDVI
-418 EILDRRALFSNGR
+418 EVLDRRALFSNGR
-431 LMPEQIPE
+431 LMPEEIPE

-444 DLRHSD
+444 DLRYSD

-491 PNFLGETRQYR
+491 PNFLG
-502 SLPRKKPRTKPCRW
+502 
-516 EVCNMSISTVT
+516 
-527 TDDLRHM
+527 
-534 NGKEGLVLQGC
+534 
-545 GGDPQEWLDGI
+545 
-556 NELLTDEGILKDGSK
+556 DEMTPSE
-571 FENISVFQNGSLTN
+571 F
-585 ILFPFEDGVEI
+585 
-596 DMGKLA
+596 
-602 MWRLHSHE
+602 
-610 QFGGTW
+610 
-616 LSDYVPNRLGGFITE
+616 
-631 HEPDKIKPDCRL
+631 
-643 IGEDGNIFNLM
+643 
-654 GLAAR
+654 
-659 TLRHNGLAEQATE
+659 AE
-672 MAGRIHECGSYDEAL
+672 DEAQ
-687 CIIGEYVNITG
+687 
-698 SEESEDE
+698 DE
-705 DEGMGMRL
+705 TMQMGGM